1 MPPGIRIE
9 KERALA
15 GYIQDLDRAVE
26 EKKRNEMIS
35 KYHMV
40 RFFERK
46 KAERALKKARARLSS
61 LHGTRGI
68 SGNLRGGEGVAA
80 AVDKDKANE
89 EDRGDDEQE
98 EDAAKQAVHIAEVDV
113 QYTVNYPLTEK
124 YVSLYPKSSAKSRP
138 SPARRL
144 SKRGEGRD
152 EDEDEDVAE
161 SGSASPMS
169 SNLPKPPIWPFVEQ
183 CMTTR
188 TLDQLR
194 NGKFGIMPDG
204 QVKTRAEYA
213 PETMSRNDRDHR
225 GDRNSKAKSKAS
237 PVGNRATETESDDG
251 GFFEK

>member
-61 LHGTRGI
+61 LRGTRGF
-68 SGNLRGGEGVAA
+68 SGKMLGGEGVAA
-80 AVDKDKANE
+80 AVEKDNADE
-89 EDRGDDEQE
+89 EDRGGDEQE
-98 EDAAKQAVHIAEVDV
+98 ADAAKRAVHIAEVDV
-113 QYTVNYPLTEK
+113 HYTINYPLTEK
-124 YVSLYPKSSAKSRP
+124 YVSLYPKSSAKGQP
-138 SPARRL
+138 SSARGL
-144 SKRGEGRD
+144 SKCGEERH
-152 EDEDEDVAE
+152 EDEDDAE

-183 CMTTR
+183 CMTTG

-204 QVKTRAEYA
+204 RVKTRAEYA
-213 PETMSRNDRDHR
+213 PATMNPNDRDHQ

-237 PVGNRATETESDDG
+237 PVGDRAAETESDDG